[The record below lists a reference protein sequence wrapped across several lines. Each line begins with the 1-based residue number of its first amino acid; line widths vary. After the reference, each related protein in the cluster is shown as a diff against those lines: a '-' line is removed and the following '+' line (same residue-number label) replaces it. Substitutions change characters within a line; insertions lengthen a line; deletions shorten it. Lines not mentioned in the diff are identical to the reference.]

1 MLNYVTTVLVS
12 NKTYS
17 NAGDTLFIPSGGNNY
32 KPSTSDAGK
41 FIIMNCDANVGS
53 NDLYNVTAANALN
66 VNTIKVG
73 YITNKSMTLR
83 KPDGTSVQEPII
95 KWTNQIKAADIKSYN
110 TRSYA
115 PDSEDTE
122 YIDFGNMTAIVGNGN
137 SAAAGKRIIVRLTYK
152 DMPHRFRKWTESYEY
167 VTQAGDTKAM
177 IVSNIANMIN
187 REWKRARVEVK
198 VGSINTTSASNNGV
212 LVDNG
217 TTKYFHTDSNFG
229 TATPTT
235 GTVLQ
240 IVALPYDDDNA
251 VETLNVANKVRFNA
265 NIYWTDPQ
273 ADGWESKNKFFPQ
286 GVKMIKVPGK
296 TYEASA
302 KLVRDREAWAMGYLG
317 ILNHGEGTWPIIK
330 PDMETQLDKH
340 YNALTLEFENMYRA
354 ADDIQRKTKQVLEVY
369 AVYTAELKAVLD
381 SFVGGEAATD
391 ATQTAAIAD
400 MNNENKSGSLANRV
414 KALETAVAAL

>member
-17 NAGDTLFIPSGGNNY
+17 NAGDTLFVPAAGNSY

-41 FIIMNCDANVGS
+41 FIIMNCDPNVASNKLYDVNSSASGQAGS
-53 NDLYNVTAANALN
+53 AADIQ
-66 VNTIKVG
+66 TIKVG

-95 KWTNQIKAADIKSYN
+95 KWTNQIKAADIRSYN
-110 TRSYA
+110 YSAYA
-115 PDSEDTE
+115 ADTE
-122 YIDFGNMTAIVGNGN
+122 DAVKINFRSLN
-137 SAAAGKRIIVRLTYK
+137 SAVLTEYAKGGKRIIVKLTYK

-167 VTQAGDTKAM
+167 VTKAGDTVNS
-177 IVSNIANMIN
+177 IVRGIVNMIN
-187 REWKRARVEVK
+187 KEWKRARIV
-198 VGSINTTSASNNGV
+198 AS
-212 LVDNG
+212 L
-217 TTKYFHTDSNFG
+217 G
-229 TATPTT
+229 TASAGSNPGDPDTIAATAAGSENGANT
-235 GTVLQ
+235 IILT
-240 IVALPYDDDNA
+240 AMPYDDDNA
-251 VETLNVANKVRFNA
+251 VDTLNVANKVRFNA

-286 GVKMIKVPGK
+286 GVEMIKVPGSQFK
-296 TYEASA
+296 ASA

-317 ILNHGEGTWPIIK
+317 ILNRGEGTWPIIK

-369 AVYTAELKAVLD
+369 AVAANEIKAVLD
-381 SFVGGEAATD
+381 RFVAGVQQDEIVD
-391 ATQTAAIAD
+391 
-400 MNNENKSGSLANRV
+400 
-414 KALETAVAAL
+414 

>member
-17 NAGDTLFIPSGGNNY
+17 NAGDTLFVPAAGNGY

-41 FIIMNCDANVGS
+41 FIIMNCDPNIASNKLYDVSASNAGS
-53 NDLYNVTAANALN
+53 IQ
-66 VNTIKVG
+66 TIKVG

-95 KWTNQIKAADIKSYN
+95 KWTNQIKGADIKSYN
-110 TRSYA
+110 YSAYA
-115 PDSEDTE
+115 ADTE
-122 YIDFGNMTAIVGNGN
+122 DAVKINFRSLS
-137 SAAAGKRIIVRLTYK
+137 SAVLTEYAKGGKRIIVKLTYK

-167 VTQAGDTKAM
+167 VTKAGDTVNT
-177 IVSNIANMIN
+177 IVRGIVNMIN
-187 REWKRARVEVK
+187 KEWKRARIV
-198 VGSINTTSASNNGV
+198 AS
-212 LVDNG
+212 L
-217 TTKYFHTDSNFG
+217 G
-229 TATPTT
+229 TASAGSNPGDPDTIAATASGSENGANT
-235 GTVLQ
+235 IILT
-240 IVALPYDDDNA
+240 AMPYDDDNA
-251 VETLNVANKVRFNA
+251 VDTLNVANKVRFNA

-286 GVKMIKVPGK
+286 GVEMVKVPGSQFK
-296 TYEASA
+296 ASA

-317 ILNHGEGTWPIIK
+317 ILNRGEGTWPIIK

-369 AVYTAELKAVLD
+369 AVAATEIKAVLD
-381 SFVGGEAATD
+381 AFVAG
-391 ATQTAAIAD
+391 TQQDEIVD
-400 MNNENKSGSLANRV
+400 
-414 KALETAVAAL
+414 

>member
-17 NAGDTLFIPSGGNNY
+17 NAGDTLFVPAAGNNY

-41 FIIMNCDANVGS
+41 FIIMNCDPNIASNKLYDVSASNAGS
-53 NDLYNVTAANALN
+53 IQ
-66 VNTIKVG
+66 TIKVG

-95 KWTNQIKAADIKSYN
+95 KWTNQIKGADIKSYN
-110 TRSYA
+110 YSAYA
-115 PDSEDTE
+115 ADTE
-122 YIDFGNMTAIVGNGN
+122 DAVKINFRSLS
-137 SAAAGKRIIVRLTYK
+137 SAVLTEYAKGGKRIIVKLTYK

-167 VTQAGDTKAM
+167 VTKAGDTVNS
-177 IVSNIANMIN
+177 IVRAIVNMIN
-187 REWKRARVEVK
+187 KEWKRARIV
-198 VGSINTTSASNNGV
+198 AS
-212 LVDNG
+212 L
-217 TTKYFHTDSNFG
+217 G
-229 TATPTT
+229 TATAGANAGDPDTIAAT
-235 GTVLQ
+235 ASGSENAANTIILT
-240 IVALPYDDDNA
+240 AMPYDDDNA
-251 VETLNVANKVRFNA
+251 VDTLNVANKVRFNA

-286 GVKMIKVPGK
+286 GVEMTKVPGSQFK
-296 TYEASA
+296 ASA

-317 ILNHGEGTWPIIK
+317 ILNRGEGTWPIIK

-369 AVYTAELKAVLD
+369 AVAATEIKAVLD
-381 SFVGGEAATD
+381 AFVAG
-391 ATQTAAIAD
+391 TQQDEIVD
-400 MNNENKSGSLANRV
+400 
-414 KALETAVAAL
+414 